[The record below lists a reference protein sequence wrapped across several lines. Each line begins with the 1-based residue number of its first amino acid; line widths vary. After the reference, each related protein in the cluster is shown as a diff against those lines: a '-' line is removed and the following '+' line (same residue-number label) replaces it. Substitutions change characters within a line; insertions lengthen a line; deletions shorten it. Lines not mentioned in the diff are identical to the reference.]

1 MTPHSEPFLAWL
13 WGRWQEHLEPV
24 NLENSSRKHGKSQL
38 LHLYATVYKSVV
50 LYCGQEQEVKHHGKS
65 MYNPFGMC
73 NSLGKIYWMTK
84 TEIITR
90 PAWSVQYLNA
100 ISINLLIHIVIFI
113 HYMTCILGM
122 SHFWIRIKKKKHRIK
137 SPPSHPPIFF
147 HLSRAWSWGSSLPI
161 WKRYI

>member
-1 MTPHSEPFLAWL
+1 MNDVMTPHSEPLLAWL
-13 WGRWQEHLEPV
+13 WGRWQEHLEQV

-50 LYCGQEQEVKHHGKS
+50 LCCGQEQEVKHHRKS

-90 PAWSVQYLNA
+90 PAWSVQHLNA
-100 ISINLLIHIVIFI
+100 ISINLLILSYLFITWTAFWECHIFESG
-113 HYMTCILGM
+113 L
-122 SHFWIRIKKKKHRIK
+122 KKK
-137 SPPSHPPIFF
+137 
-147 HLSRAWSWGSSLPI
+147 A
-161 WKRYI
+161 